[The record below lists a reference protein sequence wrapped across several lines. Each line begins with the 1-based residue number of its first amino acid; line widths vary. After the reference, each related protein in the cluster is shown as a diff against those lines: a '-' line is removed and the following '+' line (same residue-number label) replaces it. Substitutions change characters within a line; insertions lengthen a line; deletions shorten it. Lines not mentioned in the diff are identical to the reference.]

1 MALFYACDVGTLDV
15 VEFLISQRSD
25 INAKD
30 HVSIWMYIYIHANIK
45 VNELYMKITISNN
58 FTTYFHFVEFFAVV
72 TIYSYRLVP
81 HLWCTLVIKDT

>member
-30 HVSIWMYIYIHANIK
+30 HVSIWMYIHIHANIK
-45 VNELYMKITISNN
+45 SRWVATLYENHHI
-58 FTTYFHFVEFFAVV
+58 
-72 TIYSYRLVP
+72 
-81 HLWCTLVIKDT
+81 